1 MTEQWGPG
9 FEQLPR
15 GVRDVL
21 LLTEEI
27 GSYEVRRR
35 LGALLRTPLT
45 VQQLRCM
52 TILVVQGTATPQQL
66 SDLLEVT
73 PGTMTGI
80 TDRLVRDGMITRHTD
95 DRDGR
100 SRTLTPTEQ
109 GQAIVRKL
117 LASNTEADI
126 SLLSGLTATELDG
139 LRLGLAGM
147 LRVLRAGTPTE
158 LAAPDM
164 PT

>member
-1 MTEQWGPG
+1 MTEPTDFGID
-9 FEQLPR
+9 QLPP

-27 GSYEVRRR
+27 GAYEVRRR
-35 LGALLRTPLT
+35 LGALLHTPLT

-52 TILVVQGTATPQQL
+52 TILVVQGSSTPQQL

-95 DRDGR
+95 NRDGR

-109 GQAIVRKL
+109 GQAIVHKL
-117 LASNTEADI
+117 LASTTEADI
-126 SLLSGLTATELDG
+126 ALLSGLTAEELDG
-139 LRLGLAGM
+139 LRVGLTGM
-147 LRVLRAGTPTE
+147 LRELRVRTDTPP
-158 LAAPDM
+158 AQQS
-164 PT
+164 

>member
-1 MTEQWGPG
+1 MTDRTDVGIDD
-9 FEQLPR
+9 LPD

-27 GSYEVRRR
+27 GAYEVRRR
-35 LGALLRTPLT
+35 LGALLHTPLT

-80 TDRLVRDGMITRHTD
+80 TDRLVRDGMITRQTD

-109 GQAIVRKL
+109 GQAIVHKL

-126 SLLSGLTATELDG
+126 ALLSGLTATELAG
-139 LRLGLAGM
+139 LHLGLTGM
-147 LRVLRAGTPTE
+147 LRELHARTE
-158 LAAPDM
+158 AAPDL
-164 PT
+164 PS